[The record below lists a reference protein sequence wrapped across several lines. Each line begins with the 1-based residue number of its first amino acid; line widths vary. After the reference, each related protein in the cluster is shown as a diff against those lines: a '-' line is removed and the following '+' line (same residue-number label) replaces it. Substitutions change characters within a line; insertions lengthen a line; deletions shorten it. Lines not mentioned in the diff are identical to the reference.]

1 MVIRVYL
8 KRLCLALGVLLF
20 CISLIG
26 SGPAIAASTAAPGV
40 ELPILMY
47 HSILKDP
54 ALTGTYVLP
63 PEQLEN
69 DLRYLKQHGYTA
81 VLMRDVI
88 AYVNDPA
95 VTLPDKPVLLT
106 FDDGNYNNYLYAY
119 PLMEQ
124 YDMKCVL
131 SIVGKYTDE
140 LEPDAHQ
147 SPNYSPLSWE
157 QLKEMSDSGRVE
169 IQNHTYNL
177 HTIGT
182 RTGARI
188 CTGETVEQYREV
200 LQNDVGRLQEL
211 IGTHVGVVP
220 NTFAYPFGKYSEE
233 SEPILREMGFQASL
247 SCAEG
252 LNYIQKGC
260 SLSLLKR
267 FNRAPG
273 ETSEQFFAR
282 ILS

>member
-8 KRLCLALGVLLF
+8 KRLCLVWGLLL
-20 CISLIG
+20 CCLTLVGAG
-26 SGPAIAASTAAPGV
+26 SAIAASTAAPGV

-63 PEQLEN
+63 PEQLES

-88 AYVNDPA
+88 AYASDPA
-95 VTLPDKPVLLT
+95 ATLPDKPVLLT

-140 LEPDAHQ
+140 LEPGAHQ

-169 IQNHTYNL
+169 VQNHTYNM
-177 HTIGT
+177 HTIGV
-182 RTGARI
+182 RAGARI
-188 CTGETVEQYREV
+188 CAGETVEQYREV
-200 LQNDVGRLQEL
+200 LKSDVGRLQEL
-211 IGTHVGVVP
+211 IGTHVGVMP
-220 NTFAYPFGKYSEE
+220 NTFTYPFGKYSEA

-247 SCAEG
+247 SCTEG
-252 LNYIQKGC
+252 VNYIQKGA

-282 ILS
+282 ILT